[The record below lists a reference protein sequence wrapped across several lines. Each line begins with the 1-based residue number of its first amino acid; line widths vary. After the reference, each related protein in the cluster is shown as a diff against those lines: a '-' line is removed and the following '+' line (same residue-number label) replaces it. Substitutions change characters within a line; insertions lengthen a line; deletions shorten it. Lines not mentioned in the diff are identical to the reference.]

1 MLSFVLQPT
10 HHFRVFTFAVS
21 FYPYC
26 RVLIFLYI
34 FVGFEI
40 SDIFVSGDDL
50 DLQLIFLPRMTDL
63 TAGRAKCLLPVGNLP
78 LLWFPLKML
87 ENCGFQ
93 TVIVTV
99 PEAVQKEVH
108 TACFYSV

>member
-1 MLSFVLQPT
+1 
-10 HHFRVFTFAVS
+10 
-21 FYPYC
+21 
-26 RVLIFLYI
+26 
-34 FVGFEI
+34 
-40 SDIFVSGDDL
+40 
-50 DLQLIFLPRMTDL
+50 MTDL

-108 TACFYSV
+108 IACFYSVYTAPFVADWLVCTLSFVVDRNRFAAGPDPDRFSILMIRADTDPTPNFTLISMSEYFF

>member
-1 MLSFVLQPT
+1 
-10 HHFRVFTFAVS
+10 
-21 FYPYC
+21 
-26 RVLIFLYI
+26 
-34 FVGFEI
+34 
-40 SDIFVSGDDL
+40 
-50 DLQLIFLPRMTDL
+50 MTDL

-99 PEAVQKEVH
+99 PEAVQKEVQ
-108 TACFYSV
+108 TSCFYSV